1 MIIIDKWAGLAT
13 NAGPYALPP
22 GAAVTQVNLQ
32 ILSPGR
38 LTVRPGLSAVSFSS
52 HSGSTSPI
60 RSAVRFPGS
69 TESVVYQNSAG
80 AILVATGVA

>member
-1 MIIIDKWAGLAT
+1 MIVIDKWAGLAT

-22 GAAVTQVNLQ
+22 GAAMTQVNLQ

-60 RSAVRFPGS
+60 RSAVRFPGA

-80 AILVATGVA
+80 AILVAKGVA

>member
-1 MIIIDKWAGLAT
+1 MIVIDKWAGLAT

-60 RSAVRFPGS
+60 RSAVRFPGA

-80 AILVATGVA
+80 AILVAKGVA

>member
-1 MIIIDKWAGLAT
+1 MIVIDKWAGLAT

-38 LTVRPGLSAVSFSS
+38 LSVRPGLASVSFSS
-52 HSGSTSPI
+52 HTGSTSPI
-60 RSAVRFPGS
+60 RSAVRFPGAP
-69 TESVVYQNSAG
+69 EAVVYQNSAG
-80 AILVATGVA
+80 AILVARGVS